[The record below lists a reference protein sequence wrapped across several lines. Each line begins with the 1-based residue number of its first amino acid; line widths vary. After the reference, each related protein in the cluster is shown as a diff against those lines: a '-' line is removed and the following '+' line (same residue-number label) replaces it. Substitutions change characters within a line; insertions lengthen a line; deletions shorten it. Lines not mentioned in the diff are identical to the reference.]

1 MKVASYKQ
9 SGEKAGTVEL
19 PDGVFGVDLNEDLVH
34 QVMVAQQANR
44 RQVSAHTKGRGEVAG
59 GGKKP
64 WAQKHTG
71 RARHGSIRSPIWK
84 GGGVTFGP
92 TSERVYKKKIN
103 TKMRR
108 KALFM
113 VLSEK
118 ARKDLLVILED
129 LKLDSPKTKPLSD
142 ILDKLPCD
150 KKKSVVALPN
160 MDQNIIKAGNNIES
174 VQTIQARDLNVLDLM
189 NATYIVMPTESA
201 KVIEETF
208 APLREVSR
216 RETK

>member
-1 MKVASYKQ
+1 MNVALYNQ
-9 SGEKAGTVEL
+9 SGEKAGTVDL
-19 PDGVFGVDLNEDLVH
+19 PDGIFGVDLNADLVH
-34 QVMVAQQANR
+34 QVMVAQMANR
-44 RQVSAHTKGRGEVAG
+44 RQVSAHTKGRGEVSG

-71 RARHGSIRSPIWK
+71 RARHGSTRSPIWT

-92 TSERVYKKKIN
+92 TNERVYKKKIN

-113 VLSEK
+113 VLTEK
-118 ARKDLLVILED
+118 ARKDLLVMLED

-142 ILDKLPCD
+142 LLQKLPCD
-150 KKKSVVALPN
+150 NKKCVVALPS
-160 MDQNIIKAGNNIES
+160 MDENIIKAGSNIDNI
-174 VQTIQARDLNVLDLM
+174 QTIQAKDLNVLDLM
-189 NATYIVMPTESA
+189 NSTYVVMPSSSA

-208 APLREVSR
+208 A
-216 RETK
+216 K